1 VITPMIPS
9 GKVDRWLDTRMA
21 RLRVWSLLAFII
33 GLMALTPLATAQEY
47 ASETGELDIDLTV
60 VVTVNISG
68 DGFVGESVVYIT
80 LVSDGEEDEIDLG
93 TLATDDQGRFF
104 GEITLPDGLGASSY
118 TIIATGVT
126 AQGATRVLTTVINVG
141 PEPTLT
147 TIPPTSSTTSTIS
160 EATTTSRAERG
171 DGLDPIEAQLGP
183 GGSDDPDDPFDR
195 ILLVRALTV
204 GLVALGGVWWW
215 LYRMAQR

>member
-1 VITPMIPS
+1 MIPRRRTH
-9 GKVDRWLDTRMA
+9 RWLDTRMA
-21 RLRVWSLLAFII
+21 RLRVWCLLAFIA

-60 VVTVNISG
+60 VVTVAISG
-68 DGFVGESVVYIT
+68 DGYVGDSVVYIT

-104 GEITLPDGLGASSY
+104 GEITLPDGLEASSY

-126 AQGATRVLTTVINVG
+126 AGGATRVLSTTINVG
-141 PEPTLT
+141 PEPSLAST
-147 TIPPTSSTTSTIS
+147 TSTSSTTSTT

-171 DGLDPIEAQLGP
+171 DGLDPIEAQQDP
-183 GGSDDPDDPFDR
+183 DPNIPDDPFDR

-215 LYRMAQR
+215 LYRVASR

>member
-1 VITPMIPS
+1 MINPMIPRRRT
-9 GKVDRWLDTRMA
+9 DRWLDTRMA
-21 RLRVWSLLAFII
+21 RLRVWCLLAFIA
-33 GLMALTPLATAQEY
+33 GLMTLTPLAAAQEY
-47 ASETGELDIDLTV
+47 AGETGELDIDLTV
-60 VVTVNISG
+60 VVTVTISG
-68 DGFVGESVVYIT
+68 DGYVGASVVYIT

-126 AQGATRVLTTVINVG
+126 TQGATRVLSTTINVG

-147 TIPPTSSTTSTIS
+147 ATPPTSSTTSTIS

-171 DGLDPIEAQLGP
+171 DGLDPIEAQLDP
-183 GGSDDPDDPFDR
+183 AAPDDPFDR

-204 GLVALGGVWWW
+204 GLVALGGAWWW

>member
-1 VITPMIPS
+1 MPMIPS
-9 GKVDRWLDTRMA
+9 RKVDRWLDTRMA
-21 RLRVWSLLAFII
+21 RLRVWFLLAFVS

-47 ASETGELDIDLTV
+47 ASETGELDLDLTV
-60 VVTVNISG
+60 VVTVAISG
-68 DGFVGESVVYIT
+68 DGFVGDSVVYIT

-93 TLATDDQGRFF
+93 TMATDDQGRFF
-104 GEITLPDGLGASSY
+104 GEITLPGDLAAGAY
-118 TIIATGVT
+118 TISATGVT
-126 AQGATRVLTTVINVG
+126 GQGATRVLSTAINVG

-147 TIPPTSSTTSTIS
+147 STPPTSSTTSTTS

-171 DGLDPIEAQLGP
+171 DGLDPIEAQL
-183 GGSDDPDDPFDR
+183 DPEVPEDPFDR
-195 ILLVRALTV
+195 VLLVRALTV

>member
-1 VITPMIPS
+1 MPMIPRTRT
-9 GKVDRWLDTRMA
+9 DRWLDTRMA
-21 RLRVWSLLAFII
+21 RLRVWCLLAFIA

-60 VVTVNISG
+60 VVTVTISG
-68 DGFVGESVVYIT
+68 DGYVGDSVVYIT
-80 LVSDGEEDEIDLG
+80 LVSDGAEDEIDLG

-104 GEITLPDGLGASSY
+104 GVITLPEGLEASSY

-126 AQGATRVLTTVINVG
+126 AQGATRVLSTAVNFG

-147 TIPPTSSTTSTIS
+147 TTPPTSPTTSTTSGT
-160 EATTTSRAERG
+160 TTTSRAARG
-171 DGLDPIEAQLGP
+171 DGLDPIEAQLDP
-183 GGSDDPDDPFDR
+183 AVPDDPFDR

-215 LYRMAQR
+215 LYRMANR

>member
-1 VITPMIPS
+1 MPMIP
-9 GKVDRWLDTRMA
+9 RTRTYQWLDTRMA
-21 RLRVWSLLAFII
+21 RLRVWCLLAFIA
-33 GLMALTPLATAQEY
+33 GLMALTPLAAAQEY

-60 VVTVNISG
+60 VVTVAMSG
-68 DGFVGESVVYIT
+68 DGFVGDSVVYIT

-104 GEITLPDGLGASSY
+104 GEITLPNGLEASSY
-118 TIIATGVT
+118 TIFATGVT
-126 AQGATRVLTTVINVG
+126 AQGATRVLSTAINVG
-141 PEPTLT
+141 PEPILT
-147 TIPPTSSTTSTIS
+147 ATPPTSSTTSTTS

-171 DGLDPIEAQLGP
+171 DGLDPIEAQL
-183 GGSDDPDDPFDR
+183 DTDVPDDPFDR

-204 GLVALGGVWWW
+204 GLVALGGAWWW